1 MASTINKPKGT
12 EDLIGSDMLAWNY
25 VRDIAT
31 GAFTSYGYA
40 PIEVPMFEQADVFV
54 HGLGTSTDVV
64 RKEMFSVLSPDGYAK
79 VSEGRSGELKADQRL
94 ALRPEGTAGTVRAAI
109 EHNLVPQGAAPA
121 KLWYAGSMFRAER
134 PQKGRLREFRQI
146 GVECLG
152 ATDPAA
158 DAEMIIMFMDFVE
171 YLGIE
176 RSKVRL
182 LLNSMGDDACR
193 PAYRAAV
200 SAYIKEHEA
209 ELCDEC
215 RRRADTNPLR
225 AFDCKNEHCHEV
237 MEGAPKISD
246 ALCPECRAHYAA
258 VKRYLDAQHVAYEE
272 DPRLVRG
279 LDYYT
284 RTVFE
289 VQVTD
294 GMGAQNAIGGGG
306 RYDKLFETAGGRPT
320 PGLGFAAGFER
331 LLLAMRAC
339 DAPLPEPVY
348 PDVYVALADTTQA
361 GADAAFALTQE
372 LRKVGFIVEADR
384 QGRSLK
390 SQFKQA
396 DKCQAALVAVLGPD
410 ELAAGSVKLRDME
423 SHDER
428 VVPLG
433 DAVAEIAAARGYDM
447 GDDCDCGC
455 GDADCSCGHD
465 RGEGHDC
472 SCANGGEPCGDPDCA
487 CGHGADGATRCEG

>member
-12 EDLIGSDMLAWNY
+12 EDLIGNDALVWSYFCDVAEQ
-25 VRDIAT
+25 V
-31 GAFTSYGYA
+31 FTPYGYA
-40 PIEVPMFEQADVFV
+40 PIDVPMFEQADVFV

-94 ALRPEGTAGTVRAAI
+94 VLRPEGTAGTVRAAI

-134 PQKGRLREFRQI
+134 PQKGRLREFHQI

-158 DAEMIIMFMDFVE
+158 DAEMIVMFMRFVE
-171 YLGIE
+171 ALGIDP
-176 RSKVRL
+176 SGVCL
-182 LLNSMGDDACR
+182 LINSMGDDACR
-193 PAYRAAV
+193 PAYRDAV
-200 SAYIKEHEA
+200 SSYIRAHED
-209 ELCDEC
+209 ELCEEC

-246 ALCPECRAHYAA
+246 ALCPECREHYAA
-258 VKRYLDAQHVAYEE
+258 VKRYLDAMHVAYEE

-294 GMGAQNAIGGGG
+294 GMGSQNAIGGGG

-320 PGLGFAAGFER
+320 AGLGFAAGFER

-339 DAPLPEPVY
+339 GAPLPEPVH
-348 PDVYVALADTTQA
+348 PDVYVALADATQA

-372 LRKVGFIVEADR
+372 LRDCGFIVEADR

-396 DKCQAALVAVLGPD
+396 DKCEAAMVVVLGPD
-410 ELAAGSVKLRDME
+410 ELAANSAKLRDMA

-428 VVPLG
+428 IVPLA
-433 DAVAEIAAARGYDM
+433 DVASELAAALGYATD
-447 GDDCDCGC
+447 GCDCGC
-455 GDADCSCGHD
+455 DGDHEGDCCCADHDHADADT
-465 RGEGHDC
+465 
-472 SCANGGEPCGDPDCA
+472 CA
-487 CGHGADGATRCEG
+487 CGHEGGCDDPNCACHTEDPAR

>member
-12 EDLIGSDMLAWNY
+12 EDLIGADALAWSY
-25 VRDIAT
+25 LRDVAEQI
-31 GAFTSYGYA
+31 FTPYGYA

-79 VSEGRSGELKADQRL
+79 VSEGRAGELKADQRL

-134 PQKGRLREFRQI
+134 PQKGRLREFHQI

-158 DAEMIIMFMDFVE
+158 DAEMIIMFMRFVE
-171 YLGIE
+171 ALGIE
-176 RSKVRL
+176 ASSVRL

-193 PAYRAAV
+193 PAYRDAV
-200 SAYIKEHEA
+200 SAYIRAHEA
-209 ELCDEC
+209 ELCEEC

-246 ALCPECRAHYAA
+246 ALCPECREHYAA
-258 VKRYLDAQHVAYEE
+258 VKRYLDAQHIAYEE

-294 GMGAQNAIGGGG
+294 GMGSQNAIGGGG

-320 PGLGFAAGFER
+320 AGLGFAAGFER

-339 DAPLPEPVY
+339 GAPLPEPVH
-348 PDVYVALADTTQA
+348 PDAYVALADPA
-361 GADAAFALTQE
+361 GAAEAFALTQE
-372 LRKVGFIVEADR
+372 LRDAGFIVEADR

-396 DKCQAALVAVLGPD
+396 DKCAAPMVVVLGPD
-410 ELAAGSVKLRDME
+410 ELAAHGAKLRDMRT
-423 SHDER
+423 HDER
-428 VVPLG
+428 VVAL
-433 DAVAEIAAARGYDM
+433 DEVAAELAAALGYDVE
-447 GDDCDCGC
+447 GGCDCGC
-455 GDADCSCGHD
+455 GGHDHDGACCGHGHEGCDCDGECSCG
-465 RGEGHDC
+465 
-472 SCANGGEPCGDPDCA
+472 SQAS
-487 CGHGADGATRCEG
+487 GA